1 MKIGNMEVYGI
12 IYKIKNKLNNKVY
25 IGQTIRPFCL
35 RYSGG
40 NIYNT
45 GNKHLKS
52 SIEKYGVENFEIV
65 EVYDVAFS
73 KQELDIKECIYIDL
87 FNSMNP
93 KFGYNKKHG
102 GANGRP
108 NEETRR
114 KLSESHKG
122 IHAGEKN
129 PNYGKPS
136 PRRGKCHTEEAKK
149 KMSEANKGENHPNYG
164 KELPQSTRD
173 NISKA
178 KMGHTVDEETRSKIS
193 ETLKGRY
200 KGKDNPTST
209 PIVCLETG
217 EEFDCQREACAKYG
231 INPANMSAHLKG
243 RKKSVNKLHF
253 KFITNND

>member
-25 IGQTIRPFCL
+25 IGQTIRPFYK
-35 RYSGG
+35 RYKG

-45 GNKHLKS
+45 NNKHLKN
-52 SIEKYGVENFEIV
+52 SIKKYGVENFEIV

-93 KFGYNKKHG
+93 KFGYNKRHG
-102 GANGRP
+102 GA
-108 NEETRR
+108 
-114 KLSESHKG
+114 KG
-122 IHAGEKN
+122 HH
-129 PNYGKPS
+129 S
-136 PRRGKCHTEEAKK
+136 EEAKK

-178 KMGHTVDEETRSKIS
+178 KMGHGVDEETRSKIS

-200 KGKDNPTST
+200 KGKNNPTST

-231 INPANMSAHLKG
+231 INPPNMSAHLKG